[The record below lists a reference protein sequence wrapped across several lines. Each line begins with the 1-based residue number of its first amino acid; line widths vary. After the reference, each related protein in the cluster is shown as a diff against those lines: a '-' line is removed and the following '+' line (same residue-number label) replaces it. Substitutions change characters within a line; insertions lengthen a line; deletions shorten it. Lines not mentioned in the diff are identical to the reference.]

1 MKYFCN
7 TEAIALYLQKY
18 IVYRKRKIFFAD
30 GKFDTFM
37 ELILKH
43 KEEKFLVSLTEPNNG
58 EVPDTMEKLKLN
70 LSKVVLAKTVAA
82 DLEGIGAFAV

>member
-1 MKYFCN
+1 
-7 TEAIALYLQKY
+7 
-18 IVYRKRKIFFAD
+18 
-30 GKFDTFM
+30 M

-70 LSKVVLAKTVAA
+70 LSKVVLAKTWQPTSR
-82 DLEGIGAFAV
+82 G